1 MAPEFWEKG
10 GLKSTA
16 VVANL
21 RGTMERVVDA
31 AERVHRSPESVRLV
45 AVTKHASLAQMV
57 EAHGLGVRDFGE
69 NKVQDALSKLPQ
81 LAHLAAR
88 WHFIGHLQTNKV
100 KRVVG
105 TFALIHSVDSERLA
119 EALSLEATSRGLVQP
134 ILIQVNASGEPS
146 KYGMAP
152 GEVLEAVGR
161 IVRDLPGVEV
171 QGLMTMAPYDPSP
184 EAARPCFRRLRELRD
199 ACNSTLPPGA
209 RIEHL
214 SMGMTQDYPVA
225 IEEGA
230 TMIRI
235 GSGLFLDQEAPE
247 PPTRGLQDPRT

>member
-1 MAPEFWEKG
+1 ME
-10 GLKSTA
+10 STSIE
-16 VVANL
+16 ANF
-21 RGTMERVVDA
+21 RRTQAAFKASVDRA
-31 AERVHRSPESVRLV
+31 NRSPESVRLI
-45 AVTKHASLAQMV
+45 AVTKHATLAQMQ
-57 EAHGLGVRDFGE
+57 EAHSLGIRDFGE

-81 LAHLAAR
+81 LAHLAAT

-105 TFALIHSVDSERLA
+105 TFALVHSVDSWRLA
-119 EALSLEATSRGLVQP
+119 EALSREAVAQGLVQP
-134 ILIQVNASGEPS
+134 ILIQVNASGERS

-152 GEVLEAVGR
+152 GEALQEIGR

-171 QGLMTMAPYDPSP
+171 HGLMTMAPYDSAP

-199 ACNSTLPPGA
+199 ACRELPSGA
-209 RIEHL
+209 RIAHL
-214 SMGMTQDYPVA
+214 SMGMTQDFKVA

-235 GSGLFLDQEAPE
+235 GSGLFL
-247 PPTRGLQDPRT
+247 T